1 MITTLNDYET
11 ELKKTRISELEEFIK
26 EMFLR
31 LCNKEDMVTS
41 VHIDSHTFIVSI
53 KDAQGRSLEKHN
65 LSSGLKQIFALSLL
79 WGLAKVSKIEIP
91 MIIDTPF
98 GRLDSIHRTN
108 LLQNYYPNAGRQLII
123 LSTDEEIDTQSIT
136 LLENHIAK
144 TFLLERKSELEPTQ
158 IMERYF

>member
-1 MITTLNDYET
+1 
-11 ELKKTRISELEEFIK
+11 
-26 EMFLR
+26 
-31 LCNKEDMVTS
+31 
-41 VHIDSHTFIVSI
+41 
-53 KDAQGRSLEKHN
+53 
-65 LSSGLKQIFALSLL
+65 
-79 WGLAKVSKIEIP
+79 